1 MARSR
6 DLLWDGCRNIRDLGG
21 LPTDDGRETR
31 FGVVVR
37 ADNVTLL
44 SDEGWQALAD
54 YGVRRIVDLRHA
66 EELDE
71 DRPHKAGIDVVHT
84 PTVADSSVFAEV
96 DQLLAGITEPLAW
109 RRANYLEILR
119 RAAPNFGRAV
129 SAVANSSNGAV
140 LIHCAGGVDRT
151 GLVSALLLRVAGV
164 SIDTVAADWAESEQN
179 WAPAIQPWLD
189 AAPTEEER
197 AKRQF
202 LSVMPAGAM
211 RDVLVELED
220 RHGSAREYLADA
232 GVADPELD
240 AIRDRLRA

>member
-1 MARSR
+1 MGSR

-21 LPTDDGRETR
+21 LPTEDGGETR
-31 FGVVVR
+31 FRAVVR

-44 SDEGWQALAD
+44 SEEGWQALAD
-54 YGVRRIVDLRHA
+54 YGIRRIVDLRHA
-66 EELDE
+66 EELEE

-84 PTVADSSVFAEV
+84 PTVSDSSVFAEV
-96 DQLLAGITEPLAW
+96 DKLLAGITDHAAW

-129 SAVANSSNGAV
+129 TAVARGRDGAV

-151 GLVSALLLRVAGV
+151 GLVSALLLRIAGV
-164 SIDTVAADWAESEQN
+164 GIDTVAADWAESEQN

-189 AAPTEEER
+189 AAPTDEER
-197 AKRQF
+197 AKRKF

-211 RDVLVELED
+211 RDVLVELEA
-220 RHGSAREYLADA
+220 RHGSARRYLVEA
-232 GVADPELD
+232 GVAEPDLD
-240 AIRDRLRA
+240 EIRSRLRT